1 MSAVL
6 IRGEGIAA
14 TCCLRLPDDAGVPV
28 SVSRLEQPRLPAIM
42 VGEGFPALLTTA
54 FLRESEQAVAQP
66 VKRSALKPVSTFD
79 GRQRLIE

>member
-14 TCCLRLPDDAGVPV
+14 TCCLRMPDDAGVPV

-42 VGEGFPALLTTA
+42 VGEVTQKLLNDV
-54 FLRESEQAVAQP
+54 FHQADI
-66 VKRSALKPVSTFD
+66 FD
-79 GRQRLIE
+79 GLPRIRRRVVGWGRE